1 MKLKKSITFSLFLN
15 CLCIIPSIAQQE
27 QDKLFFNEISISATH
42 SFANEKYIVLDRV
55 GFSIGCFRNTKSL
68 TRSSVQFGI
77 CFDYLPEMTQYVFT
91 GGMGGYTDYNTKYR
105 ANSISIPISWHYN
118 LGKNKSCFFEIGG
131 KYIFSKYSLVNLG
144 AITSFGKNIPLKK
157 CDLTLRIAYHHDL
170 IFLNSLIENPTLR
183 LSFGIK
189 MKD

>member
-1 MKLKKSITFSLFLN
+1 MQLKKSITFSLFLN

-27 QDKLFFNEISISATH
+27 QDQLFFNEISISATH

-91 GGMGGYTDYNTKYR
+91 GGMGGNIDYNIRFR
-105 ANSISIPISWHYN
+105 ANFISIPISWHYN
-118 LGKNKSCFFEIGG
+118 LGKNNSYFFEIGG
-131 KYIFSKYSLVNLG
+131 KYIFSMYSLVNLG

-157 CDLTLRIAYHHDL
+157 CDLTFRIAYHHDL
-170 IFLNSLIENPTLR
+170 IYLNSLITNPTLR
-183 LSFGIK
+183 LTFGIK
-189 MKD
+189 RKN